1 MVLLNGS
8 KVVERTYTLAVF
20 KTAVQARRVS
30 TKRAQPIT
38 EFFFL
43 AHGGEIEYEVTGRQQ
58 CVPLFFKVDW
68 T

>member
-1 MVLLNGS
+1 M
-8 KVVERTYTLAVF
+8 RA
-20 KTAVQARRVS
+20 ARRVS

-38 EFFFL
+38 EFFFFL